1 MEFPGGTHFQQR
13 IPNAG
18 LRGLGVRLDLF
29 TGRSDVGS
37 KTRSAS
43 GHTELAAASARII
56 AAADEARRRIER
68 DLHDGLQQRLVSL
81 GLRARLAEEL
91 VSADQ
96 RELKGELARIADG
109 LVEALEAVREIS
121 RGIHPA
127 ILSEAGLGPAIEGL
141 ARNSPVPVTLQSS
154 VAGRLPDR
162 VEVGAYYI
170 ICEALANAAKHAKA
184 TVITISVGHRGH
196 ALDLSVRDDGIGGA
210 DGSGPGLT
218 GLADR
223 ARPAG
228 LTCGRCWELDSA
240 DGRKAYPGTGD
251 GDGDGHPSRR
261 RTPHP
266 ARAHRL
272 SRVARQRVRT
282 ARACPSHLCW
292 AAAERR
298 ARSPM
303 DFPVTS
309 ARPEGRVHP
318 LPPPVEGRDFGM
330 GKSGRC

>member
-29 TGRSDVGS
+29 TGRSVPDPKTGPAGS
-37 KTRSAS
+37 
-43 GHTELAAASARII
+43 HTEFAAASARII

-170 ICEALANAAKHAKA
+170 ICEALANAAKHAQA

-223 ARPAG
+223 VHALGGTMRVVLSCPV
-228 LTCGRCWELDSA
+228 RVNSA
-240 DGRKAYPGTGD
+240 VFASFLR
-251 GDGDGHPSRR
+251 SML
-261 RTPHP
+261 
-266 ARAHRL
+266 RL
-272 SRVARQRVRT
+272 SR
-282 ARACPSHLCW
+282 
-292 AAAERR
+292 
-298 ARSPM
+298 
-303 DFPVTS
+303 
-309 ARPEGRVHP
+309 
-318 LPPPVEGRDFGM
+318 
-330 GKSGRC
+330 

>member
-1 MEFPGGTHFQQR
+1 MEFLAGTRSQQR
-13 IPNAG
+13 IQRAG

-37 KTRSAS
+37 KTGPAG

-154 VAGRLPDR
+154 VDGRLPDR

-223 ARPAG
+223 VHALGGTMRVVLSCPV
-228 LTCGRCWELDSA
+228 RVNSA
-240 DGRKAYPGTGD
+240 VFASFLR
-251 GDGDGHPSRR
+251 SML
-261 RTPHP
+261 
-266 ARAHRL
+266 RL
-272 SRVARQRVRT
+272 SR
-282 ARACPSHLCW
+282 
-292 AAAERR
+292 
-298 ARSPM
+298 
-303 DFPVTS
+303 
-309 ARPEGRVHP
+309 
-318 LPPPVEGRDFGM
+318 
-330 GKSGRC
+330 

>member
-1 MEFPGGTHFQQR
+1 MEFPGGTRSQQR
-13 IPNAG
+13 IPKAG
-18 LRGLGVRLDLF
+18 LGGLGVRLDLF
-29 TGRSDVGS
+29 TGRSDAGS
-37 KTRSAS
+37 KTGPAGGR
-43 GHTELAAASARII
+43 TELAAASARII

-127 ILSEAGLGPAIEGL
+127 ILSEAGLGPAVEGL
-141 ARNSPVPVTLQSS
+141 ARNSPVPVRLQSS
-154 VAGRLPDR
+154 VDGRLPDR

-223 ARPAG
+223 VHALGGTMQLLSPRSSGTRLLVRLPTG
-228 LTCGRCWELDSA
+228 
-240 DGRKAYPGTGD
+240 PGQPD
-251 GDGDGHPSRR
+251 
-261 RTPHP
+261 
-266 ARAHRL
+266 
-272 SRVARQRVRT
+272 
-282 ARACPSHLCW
+282 
-292 AAAERR
+292 
-298 ARSPM
+298 
-303 DFPVTS
+303 
-309 ARPEGRVHP
+309 
-318 LPPPVEGRDFGM
+318 
-330 GKSGRC
+330 